1 MRMKLGMKLG
11 MNLGMKLGMKL
22 GMVGACAA
30 SVRSRFL
37 LAD

>member
-11 MNLGMKLGMKL
+11 MNLGMKLGM
-22 GMVGACAA
+22 VGACAT

>member
-1 MRMKLGMKLG
+1 MRMKFGMKF
-11 MNLGMKLGMKL
+11 GMKLGMKL
-22 GMVGACAA
+22 GMAGACAT

>member
-11 MNLGMKLGMKL
+11 MNLGM
-22 GMVGACAA
+22 VGACAT

>member
-1 MRMKLGMKLG
+1 MRMKFGMKLG
-11 MNLGMKLGMKL
+11 MNLGM
-22 GMVGACAA
+22 VGACAT